1 MAPLVAD
8 NSPWRLK
15 WRESPVTTITLAL
28 CAVIFAYTHGGPLL
42 GWGDTSALQRR
53 SGAITAQVWVH
64 NDGREIRVIEPEF
77 FGPIDLWK
85 GQWWRIPICSFHH
98 GDLIHILC
106 NLSAVWFLSP
116 WLERRFGAL
125 WMTLFILSASAISL
139 LPEFLAGHEA
149 IGYSGVIC
157 AIFGALWALRRND
170 RELQDDLTDAT
181 IQGGFGFLVL
191 GVVLTALGIV
201 SFANL
206 AHFAGLGYG
215 YLVGRVATIRP
226 SRRELAVVGLIAAH
240 ALVVPAWWLA
250 CHPFWNGRYHWF
262 VADRQSDPAVKENQL
277 AQAVAW
283 DRRLPGA
290 WRGLSALQFQA
301 GRPDQA
307 WTTALR
313 GMQAN
318 PSNAGLQEQA
328 RELWWRWA
336 VLQPQGIEELA
347 AIFGDRAPAIREL
360 LKQPPRNVR
369 ITRVGPTPADA
380 LSEME
385 LQRFRLN
392 QGIDLTFPELT
403 GPARSSKPPP
413 IDPDSPD
420 SAVEG
425 RTM

>member
-1 MAPLVAD
+1 MAPTGTD
-8 NSPWRLK
+8 NFSWRLK
-15 WRESPVTTITLAL
+15 WREFPVTTISIAL
-28 CAVIFAYTHGGPLL
+28 CVVVFAYTHGGPLF
-42 GWGDTSALQRR
+42 GWGDSSELQRR
-53 SGAITAQVWVH
+53 LGAVSSRVRVLD
-64 NDGREIRVIEPEF
+64 DGHEIRVIEPEF
-77 FGPIDLWK
+77 FGPLDLWN
-85 GQWWRIPICSFHH
+85 GEWWRVPACSFHH
-98 GDLIHILC
+98 GDLIHLLC

-125 WMTLFILSASAISL
+125 WMGLFVLSAAAVSL
-139 LPEFLAGHEA
+139 LPEFLIGNNA

-157 AIFGALWALRRND
+157 AIFGALWALRKDD
-170 RELQDDLTDAT
+170 RELQDELTDSM
-181 IQGGFGFLVL
+181 IQGGVGFLVL
-191 GVVLTALGIV
+191 GVVLTSLGIV

-206 AHFAGLGYG
+206 AHFVGLGYG
-215 YLVGRVATIRP
+215 FLVGWVATVRP
-226 SRRELAVVGLIAAH
+226 ARREMAVVGLIAAH

-262 VADRQSDPAVKENQL
+262 VADRQTDPALKENQF

-283 DRRLPGA
+283 DPRLPGA
-290 WRGLSALQFQA
+290 WRELSALQFRT
-301 GRPDQA
+301 GRPDLA
-307 WTTALR
+307 WTTALQ

-336 VLQPQGIEELA
+336 VSQPQGVEELA

-360 LKQPPRNVR
+360 LKQPPRSVR
-369 ITRVGPTPADA
+369 ITRGGSMPDDA

-392 QGIDLTFPELT
+392 QGIDLSFPELT
-403 GPARSSKPPP
+403 RPERGGKLPAV
-413 IDPDSPD
+413 DPDSPE